1 MRLTATYSKII
12 SVRDT
17 LSLKRIRL
25 LNKGLAIRPYERSK
39 LSMIPTRVSLMLDVI
54 DVRQ

>member
-25 LNKGLAIRPYERSK
+25 LNKGLAIRPHERVQVNVCAD
-39 LSMIPTRVSLMLDVI
+39 IGNI
-54 DVRQ
+54 